1 MPNYEYAGVK
11 GIRYEHAIVE
21 DSVGPASPQEDVYH
35 EMNTSTAALGTSG
48 RDMERII
55 LEGNE
60 GMTFTQ

>member
-11 GIRYEHAIVE
+11 GIRVE